1 VADDAARA
9 RDDRDQRIERQQ
21 REITQLREDLARTEQ
36 QRREAER
43 ERDHLKRDRDRL
55 ERQNERLKQQ
65 LDAARRAGFR
75 QAAPFSKG
83 APKRRPRRPGRK
95 PGRRYGRRGQRPI
108 PPVVHEHHEVPLPET
123 CPRCG
128 DGVDETHVAAQYQ
141 EDLPPV
147 ARLVRRFAIHVGRC
161 RGCRHRVQSRHPLQT
176 SDALGAA
183 AVQLGPQAIA
193 LAVSLNKQYGLSFG
207 KIAALF
213 RTRFGLAVT
222 PSAIVRALHR
232 AATKSAPTYVAL
244 CETVRTSLVV
254 VPDETGWKVRGLLYW
269 LWVFATATTTVYRI
283 RRGRGFDDAASVL
296 GAEFAGGL
304 SRDGWAPYR
313 QFIHAFH
320 QTCLGH
326 LLRRCRLLQRDHPRA
341 RFPARVARILHR
353 ALRVRDRRTAGTI
366 SAHGVAVARG
376 HLFQQ
381 MLDVLAAPGT
391 VDDVQRFA
399 RHLETE
405 LPALFSFL
413 VDPDLDATNWRAEQA
428 LRPAIVTR
436 KMCGGGNRSPRGAE
450 TQHVLA
456 SILRTAHQRG
466 LDAGDVLTTLLRSQT
481 PIVSPHFYPVS
492 IN

>member
-1 VADDAARA
+1 MPDDAARA
-9 RDDRDQRIERQQ
+9 RDERDQRIERQQ
-21 REITQLREDLARTEQ
+21 REIARLRDDLARAER
-36 QRREAER
+36 QRRELER
-43 ERDHLKRDRDRL
+43 ERDRLK
-55 ERQNERLKQQ
+55 RQNERLKQE
-65 LDAARRAGFR
+65 LDTARRAGFR

-108 PPVVHEHHEVPLPET
+108 PAVVHEQYEVPVPET

-128 DGVDETHVAAQYQ
+128 DRVDETHVAAQYQ

-147 ARLVRRFAIHVGRC
+147 DRIVRRFAVHIGCC
-161 RGCRHRVQSRHPLQT
+161 RGCRRRVQGRHPLQT

-232 AATKSAPTYVAL
+232 AATKSQPTYAAL
-244 CETVRTSLVV
+244 CDTVRTSPVV

-283 RRGRGFDDAASVL
+283 RHGRGFDDAASVL
-296 GAEFAGGL
+296 GADFAGGL

-313 QFIHAFH
+313 QFTQAFH

-366 SAHGVAVARG
+366 SAHGVDVARG
-376 HLFQQ
+376 HLFHQ
-381 MLDVLAAPGT
+381 MLDVLADPGT
-391 VDDVQRFA
+391 LDEMQRFA

-450 TQHVLA
+450 TQQVLA

-466 LDAGDVLTTLLRSQT
+466 LDGTAVLATLLRARP
-481 PIVSPHFYPVS
+481 PIVSPDFYPTPVS
-492 IN
+492 VN

>member
-1 VADDAARA
+1 MPDDASQS

-21 REITQLREDLARTEQ
+21 REIARLREELAR
-36 QRREAER
+36 AER
-43 ERDHLKRDRDRL
+43 ERDRLK
-55 ERQNERLKQQ
+55 RQNERLKEQ

-95 PGRRYGRRGQRPI
+95 PGRRYGRRGHRGVPV
-108 PPVVHEHHEVPLPET
+108 VVHECHDVPLPAT

-128 DGVDETHVAAQYQ
+128 DRVDATHIAAQYQ

-147 ARLVRRFAIHVGRC
+147 ERIVRRFAIHIGRC
-161 RGCRHRVQSRHPLQT
+161 RGCRRRVQGRHPLQT

-232 AATKSAPTYVAL
+232 AAAKSQPTYAAL
-244 CETVRTSLVV
+244 CATVRTSPVV
-254 VPDETGWKVRGLLYW
+254 VPDETGWKVGGLLYW

-296 GAEFAGGL
+296 GADFAGGL
-304 SRDGWAPYR
+304 GRDGWAPYR

-326 LLRRCRLLQRDHPRA
+326 LLRRCRALQRDHPRT
-341 RFPARVARILHR
+341 RFPARVARILQH
-353 ALRVRDRRTAGTI
+353 ALTVRDRRAAGTI
-366 SAHGVAVARG
+366 SAHGVDVARG
-376 HLFQQ
+376 HLFNQ
-381 MLDVLAAPGT
+381 MLDVLADPGT

-413 VDPDLDATNWRAEQA
+413 VDPNLDATNWRAEQA

-456 SILRTAHQRG
+456 SMLRTAHQRG
-466 LDAGDVLTTLLRSQT
+466 VDGTDVLATLLRAPT
-481 PIVSPHFYPVS
+481 PIVSPHFYPTGVS
-492 IN
+492 VN